1 MLLQQFEEP
10 GSFEGADGFRD
21 AFLRS
26 VDEYNSY
33 GVAAMNPRYQ
43 VQKELAVQLY
53 GFKVA
58 WDMVSVS
65 VFWALVCG

>member
-1 MLLQQFEEP
+1 
-10 GSFEGADGFRD
+10 
-21 AFLRS
+21 
-26 VDEYNSY
+26 
-33 GVAAMNPRYQ
+33 MNPRYQ